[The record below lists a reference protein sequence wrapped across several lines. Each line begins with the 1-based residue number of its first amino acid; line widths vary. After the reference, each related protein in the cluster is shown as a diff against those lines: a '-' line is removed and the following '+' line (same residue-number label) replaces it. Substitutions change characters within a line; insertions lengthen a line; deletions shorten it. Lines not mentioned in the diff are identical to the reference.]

1 MTQRQKTT
9 IKNTILIVLLGIGAI
24 LMLFP
29 FYVTVVNALKTPEQS
44 AQSFFSLP
52 KTFYLGN
59 IKGIIENAKFF
70 TYLRNS
76 LVITIVAVASIII
89 IAPTVSYAI
98 SRNMK
103 QSKFYRIIYFMFVG
117 GVFIPFQVLMLPI
130 TRLVTNYGLNNQLG
144 LILLYVTFGLTQGVF
159 LCVGYLKSIPI
170 ELDEAAEIDGGNVF
184 QTYRYIIFPLMK
196 PIMSTLVILNSL
208 WIFND
213 FLLPIL
219 ILNRSSDMWT
229 LPLFQY
235 NFQGQ
240 YTFNYNMAFASYLFT
255 IVPMLILYMFMQRYI
270 AKGLTEGAI
279 K

>member
-1 MTQRQKTT
+1 MTQKAKTR
-9 IKNTILIVLLGIGAI
+9 IKNVLLTVFLGFGALLI
-24 LMLFP
+24 LFP
-29 FYVTVVNALKTPEQS
+29 FYVTIVNALKTPEQS
-44 AQSFFSLP
+44 AQNFFSLP

-59 IKGIIENAKFF
+59 IQSILQDANFF
-70 TYLRNS
+70 KYLRNS
-76 LVITIVAVASIII
+76 VVITVVAVASIVI
-89 IAPTVSYAI
+89 IAPMVSYAI

-103 QSKFYRIIYFMFVG
+103 HNIFYRIIYFMFVG

-130 TRLVTNYGLNNQLG
+130 TRLVTNYGINNQLG
-144 LILLYVTFGLTQGVF
+144 LILLYITFGLTQGVF

-170 ELDEAAEIDGGNVF
+170 ELDEAAEIDGGTVY
-184 QTYRYIIFPLMK
+184 QTYRYIVLPLMK
-196 PIMSTLVILNSL
+196 PIMSTLIILNSL

-213 FLLPIL
+213 FMLPIL
-219 ILNRSSDMWT
+219 VLNRSSDMWT

-235 NFQGQ
+235 NFQSQ

-255 IVPMLILYMFMQRYI
+255 IVPMLVLYIFMQRYI